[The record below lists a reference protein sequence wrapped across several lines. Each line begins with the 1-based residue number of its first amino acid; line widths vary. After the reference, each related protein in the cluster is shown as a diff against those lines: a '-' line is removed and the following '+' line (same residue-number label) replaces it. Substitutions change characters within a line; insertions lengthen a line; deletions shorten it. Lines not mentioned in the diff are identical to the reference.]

1 MKTTLKRGVGRGAEV
16 NGNGHSVFPPGPVSS
31 VSRYSQPPLPPR
43 SGFSLLG
50 RILVGT
56 VLAVLALGL
65 GVGGGAYLWVHP
77 SLNSLRAHS
86 TAGKIAP
93 KELNIPLPG
102 QAPVPLALAYAP
114 AGTPR

>member
-31 VSRYSQPPLPPR
+31 ISRYSQPPPPPR
-43 SGFSLLG
+43 SGFSLLR

-56 VLAVLALGL
+56 VLAVLALAL
-65 GVGGGAYLWVHP
+65 GVGGGAYLWFHQ

-86 TAGKIAP
+86 TAVKIAQ
-93 KELNIPLPG
+93 KELDVALPG
-102 QAPVPLALAYAP
+102 QAAVALV
-114 AGTPR
+114 TRSC